1 MADKPEGREKKRRRK
16 GTMQSGRTQPKRG
29 QRISTTLLVASC
41 ALVMP
46 LLLCASFCGLGANYQ
61 GQLGLLEPYRA
72 PTIDEATAVIPI
84 EYAIDEHE
92 PNDVVFVGD
101 STCRTGLDPRLFQK
115 LSGLTAYNLGS
126 SGRLSIWGQFATLT
140 AYLAHHPAPRAV
152 VLCMSPVDVLQIQR
166 APEGS
171 PAAAPT
177 VVETT
182 AATLYERFLR
192 IYGTPNFRRGI
203 LADGTSSLR
212 YFINRGM
219 SIAQGQLA
227 ACVSGQAHDRLDD
240 PLHGYESE
248 TYRTLRDKMRQSR
261 GFFRLPKT
269 HGDAAGVLD
278 ALAEP
283 HSVNSW
289 MDDGVRAFAGLA
301 QTHGFR
307 LVIRLG
313 PLSRDQAPWDSEC
326 IPAWLT
332 RLEGEFPQ
340 VWVSRPEI
348 LWYDRQVCWD
358 CIHLNAGGVKL
369 FTGATARDVIN
380 LIGIRQASH
389 SRQEFTKRTQRH

>member
-1 MADKPEGREKKRRRK
+1 
-16 GTMQSGRTQPKRG
+16 MQSGPTQPKRG
-29 QRISTTLLVASC
+29 QRISTSLLVTSC

-46 LLLCASFCGLGANYQ
+46 LLLCASFCGLGATYHD
-61 GQLGLLEPYRA
+61 QLGLLEPYRA
-72 PTIDEATAVIPI
+72 PNLDEATAVIPI
-84 EYAIDEHE
+84 EYAIDEHD

-126 SGRLSIWGQFATLT
+126 SGSLSIWGQFATLT

-152 VLCMSPVDVLQIQR
+152 VLCLSPVTVLQSQP
-166 APEGS
+166 ATEGS
-171 PAAAPT
+171 PGAAPT

-182 AATLYERFLR
+182 AGTVCERFLR
-192 IYGTPNFRRGI
+192 VYGTPNFHRGI
-203 LADGTSSLR
+203 FADGTSSLR

-219 SIAQGQLA
+219 SLAEEQLA
-227 ACVSGQAHDRLDD
+227 ACASGQTHDRLDD
-240 PLHGYESE
+240 PLFGYESE
-248 TYRTLRDKMRQSR
+248 TYRTLRDKLRQTR
-261 GFFRLPKT
+261 GFFPLPRT
-269 HGDAAGVLD
+269 HGEAVGVLE

-283 HSVNSW
+283 HAVNPW

-326 IPAWLT
+326 IPAWLK

-340 VWVSRPEI
+340 ISVSRPEV

-358 CIHLNAGGVKL
+358 CIHVNAGGVKL
-369 FTGATARDVIN
+369 FTETTARDVMN
-380 LIGIRQASH
+380 LVGTRQASH
-389 SRQEFTKRTQRH
+389 SRQESTKRAQRH